1 MLLRPARGAWD
12 WAAASNLFIPVEN
25 LEAEAITLLLRIES
39 DPGRDLRAK
48 AVIAPHSAGD
58 LAIWINAPSPRSIG
72 MIPEPGPIAGTIPVT
87 ATEGSVDPSHV
98 SSIRL
103 GVAWPSTP
111 AGAAAG
117 AAQCRR
123 RVARRARQEHA
134 RPPGQIH
141 SLRRRKRSG
150 EPVGAL
156 SRRKRLQFPRVD
168 RPQESTVFVLAAE
181 PLHTVTNHVADDPE
195 GILGSICSAVGTSAN
210 NNAAS
215 SGHCAVVIGPKHART
230 IAGKGWTRH
239 DVRNYL
245 AMHAYN
251 LFSEISFNGR
261 YGKIYNRNLPK

>member
-1 MLLRPARGAWD
+1 VLLRPARGAWD

-48 AVIAPHSAGD
+48 AVIAPHSA
-58 LAIWINAPSPRSIG
+58 
-72 MIPEPGPIAGTIPVT
+72 
-87 ATEGSVDPSHV
+87 
-98 SSIRL
+98 
-103 GVAWPSTP
+103 
-111 AGAAAG
+111 
-117 AAQCRR
+117 
-123 RVARRARQEHA
+123 
-134 RPPGQIH
+134 
-141 SLRRRKRSG
+141 
-150 EPVGAL
+150 
-156 SRRKRLQFPRVD
+156 
-168 RPQESTVFVLAAE
+168 
-181 PLHTVTNHVADDPE
+181 TNHVADDPE